1 MKVKDYYKE
10 IDKAL
15 KPYENYNSY
24 PEKTIIWICDRI
36 DWAWKWRKI
45 TEDQKNE
52 VCDRICILFERD
64 LTIMKAKKG

>member
-15 KPYENYNSY
+15 KPYEDYNSY

-36 DWAWKWRKI
+36 DWAWKWGKI
-45 TEDQKNE
+45 TKEEME
-52 VCDRICILFERD
+52 VLVDRVIK
-64 LTIMKAKKG
+64 IMDRKDVRI